1 VSVESTETVEREIRI
16 DAAPETVFTFFTDP
30 KLLLRWKG
38 LEATLEPEPGGLYR
52 VVVNDRNTVRGRFV
66 EVDPPTRVVFTWGM
80 EGEDAMVAPGSS
92 TVEVTLSADG
102 DGTLVRLVHRDL
114 ARAARADHE
123 RGWEHFLARL
133 RVAATGGDPGPD
145 PWAS

>member
-16 DAAPETVFTFFTDP
+16 DAAPETVFAFFTDP

-80 EGEDAMVAPGSS
+80 EGKDAMVAPGSS

-102 DGTLVRLVHRDL
+102 DGTLVRLVHRGL